1 MSLSNSFFF
10 IYVYVAEKEKNCI
23 FHWVYFFFH
32 YLKFSFKRSVN
43 MRNKNVV
50 VKHIFLKV
58 PDREN
63 NCTFHRVFSL
73 FITCKSASRIL

>member
-10 IYVYVAEKEKNCI
+10 IYVY
-23 FHWVYFFFH
+23 VYFFFH